1 MTVDELLDYVSEKA
15 NVDRSQL
22 ATDSPL
28 FSSGILDSMSVLEL
42 TAFVEKKARIR
53 FSAAEISLENLDSVD
68 RILSFVDSKRAS

>member
-1 MTVDELLDYVSEKA
+1 MTVDDLLDYVSEKA

-22 ATDSPL
+22 NSDSPL

-42 TAFVEKKARIR
+42 TAFVEKKAHIR

-68 RILSFVDSKRAS
+68 RILSFVSSKRAS